1 METVNNTVT
10 PYYPQE
16 SDLSRSFQASRTQ
29 LAAFTSSRSLDLD
42 LVTEEGDKVTLSID
56 AQASAIYGA
65 QGEAGMN
72 DESLYAQW
80 GEFSSGQFEREVSLT
95 VEGDLNKQER
105 REIRKV
111 IRTINRMMHNF
122 VQGKLNPMM
131 AKAQKLQGLETIGS
145 LSVEMSYERQVLVA
159 QQTQAAVTYD
169 PSGEVAGGA
178 AITDLVPQRPVMG
191 RPTLDGPALDAAETV
206 AQDMAKA
213 VAFAPAPADP
223 LRALADRLLQ
233 AYADRAAEWN
243 PVGGRI
249 LDHIREV
256 FEKAVDVF
264 GQSQA
269 VGEEFADGTQ

>member
-1 METVNNTVT
+1 METAINTVT
-10 PYYPQE
+10 SYFPREP
-16 SDLSRSFQASRTQ
+16 DLSRPFQASRTQ
-29 LAAFTSSRSLDLD
+29 LAAVTGSRSLDLD

-56 AQASAIYGA
+56 AQASAIYA
-65 QGEAGMN
+65 AHGEGGMN
-72 DESLYAQW
+72 DESLYVQW
-80 GEFSSGQFEREVSLT
+80 GEFSGGAFDREVSLA

-111 IRTINRMMHNF
+111 IRTINRMMQNF

-145 LSVEMSYERQVLVA
+145 LAVEMSYERQVLVA

-169 PSGEVAGGA
+169 QSGDVSGGA
-178 AITDLVPQRPVMG
+178 AITDPASQRPAMG
-191 RPTLDGPALDAAETV
+191 HPTIDGPALDAAETV
-206 AQDMAKA
+206 AQNMAHA
-213 VAFAPAPADP
+213 VVFAPAPADP
-223 LRALADRLLQ
+223 LRALAHRLLQ
-233 AYADRAAEWN
+233 AYGDRAAEWN
-243 PVGGRI
+243 PLGGRI

-269 VGEEFADGTQ
+269 AGEKFADGTQ